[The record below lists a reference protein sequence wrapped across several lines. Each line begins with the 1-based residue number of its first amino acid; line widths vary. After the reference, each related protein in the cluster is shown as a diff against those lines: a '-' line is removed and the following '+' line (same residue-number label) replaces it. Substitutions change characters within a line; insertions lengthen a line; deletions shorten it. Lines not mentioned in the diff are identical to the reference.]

1 MVMRQTP
8 WLTTASVLILT
19 LLATPAFAQKIRSY
33 TDSAESQYGTDG
45 GVSIPGGPRAAA
57 APAADPAAPPVE
69 GAEGDE
75 SSQYSEVVRFQ
86 GGRSA
91 NVPASQLDLKP
102 EEMYR
107 GVIPGTRDSVE
118 QFEKNQKQTG
128 PNQLTWV
135 GFQPRDA
142 STRVF
147 FQTTREPNYTM
158 STEGSTIIVTF
169 FDTKLAA
176 KNNGRFIDT
185 SFFNRNVTRIESK
198 KKGKNVEVRIS
209 MKEAERPQVNAT
221 DRFVYFEFAPEKKQ
235 TETTSKSPSARA
247 LDE

>member
-1 MVMRQTP
+1 MRHTP
-8 WLTTASVLILT
+8 WLFTATVVILA
-19 LLATPAFAQKIRSY
+19 LLASPAFAQKIRSY

-45 GVSIPGGPRAAA
+45 GISIPGGPQA
-57 APAADPAAPPVE
+57 APAPAPTADPNAPPAE
-69 GAEGDE
+69 GAEGDGA
-75 SSQYSEVVRFQ
+75 SGYSDVVKMY
-86 GGRSA
+86 GGGPV

-102 EEMYR
+102 EELYR

-118 QFEKNQKQTG
+118 HFEKNQKQAG
-128 PNQLTWV
+128 LNQLIWV
-135 GFQPRDA
+135 GFQPREA

-147 FQTTREPNYTM
+147 FQTTREANYTT
-158 STEGSTIIVTF
+158 SSEGNTLIVTF

-185 SFFNRNVTRIESK
+185 SFFDRNVTRIEST

-221 DRFVYFEFAPEKKQ
+221 DRFVYFEFAPGKTEEKASSAVD
-235 TETTSKSPSARA
+235 TTRA